1 MISLESWYM
10 VTEYLDGMYWTQPS
24 PTMPFGININH
35 SFTVELK
42 SHLFYKEAPDY
53 P

>member
-10 VTEYLDGMYWTQPS
+10 VIEYLDGMCWTQP
-24 PTMPFGININH
+24 PPMMPFGINVNH

-42 SHLFYKEAPDY
+42 SHLFYKEVPDC